1 MTGFVGWDDA
11 EARKEIADE
20 RVPGHPDLAVYE
32 HLEGLVGEEQDLLEV
47 PDHERSE
54 HQHHRLRELGEELD
68 RVFEK
73 LHARS
78 GRSPS

>member
-11 EARKEIADE
+11 EAREEIADE
-20 RVPGHPDLAVYE
+20 RVPGQPELGAYE
-32 HLEGLVGEEQDLLEV
+32 HLEGLVGEEEALLKIPAE
-47 PDHERSE
+47 ERSE

-73 LHARS
+73 LHVRS
-78 GRSPS
+78 S